1 MQILPAIDFKDGK
14 VVNLK
19 QGQLEQT
26 TTYSDDPVGMAD
38 HWVSAGCERLH
49 LVDLDGAFEGRPKNE
64 AAIARIAANHPGL
77 TIQLGGGIRS
87 PEIIEAYLEAGV
99 DYLIIGTKAVQ
110 EPEFVGEMCRRFPG
124 HIIVGLDGLHG
135 MVAINGWKEV
145 TDISVKSLAML
156 FEADGIE
163 SPATFGPH
171 ELAHASCISCG
182 MGQRIAEDLHLVS
195 FGQILNGFLVDA
207 KGFVTEIDPVDA
219 CGQSTQYEAGD
230 LLLFFMVIRGA
241 GAGRDTS
248 YITTGKRI
256 DDDAESGGHE
266 AKV

>member
-1 MQILPAIDFKDGK
+1 MQIIPAIDFKDGK

-38 HWVSAGCERLH
+38 HWVSQGCERLH
-49 LVDLDGAFEGRPKNE
+49 LVDLDGAFEGKPVNSE
-64 AAIARIAANHPGL
+64 AIRQIAQNHPNL

-87 PEIIEAYLEAGV
+87 EEIIEAYLDAGV

-110 EPEFVGEMCRRFPG
+110 EPEFVGQMCHKFPG

-156 FEADGIE
+156 FEGDGIDAIVYTDIGKDGMMGGINMH
-163 SPATFGPH
+163 ATK
-171 ELAHASCISCG
+171 
-182 MGQRIAEDLHLVS
+182 DL
-195 FGQILNGFLVDA
+195 
-207 KGFVTEIDPVDA
+207 
-219 CGQSTQYEAGD
+219 
-230 LLLFFMVIRGA
+230 
-241 GAGRDTS
+241 
-248 YITTGKRI
+248 
-256 DDDAESGGHE
+256 AESVNVPIIASGGVTDISDIE
-266 AKV
+266 ALLEEDERVSGGITGVITGRAIYEGTLDLAEAIALTKQG